1 MDRDQLSPPQHT
13 PKWFSSPLCSLLSV
27 SKFLLGGC
35 QEEPGFMLVEIFIQE
50 VVLSRCHC
58 TLQALM
64 QHFTPSKPPNCPN
77 AASPAW
83 KTCHILIREKLQ
95 ESDCFS
101 AKNSR

>member
-1 MDRDQLSPPQHT
+1 
-13 PKWFSSPLCSLLSV
+13 
-27 SKFLLGGC
+27 
-35 QEEPGFMLVEIFIQE
+35 MLVEIFIQE

-77 AASPAW
+77 AARPAW
-83 KTCHILIREKLQ
+83 KTCHILIREKHR